1 MKRAS
6 SSVRGREGGKM
17 TEEQQTVLAIK
28 EMIAQ
33 LPPATRE
40 QTEAVAE
47 HFRRMIRDAGTFNG
61 ARNASVR
68 VGQLALALVGAEL
81 DAEEW

>member
-1 MKRAS
+1 
-6 SSVRGREGGKM
+6 M
-17 TEEQQTVLAIK
+17 TEEQLTVLAIK
-28 EMIAQ
+28 GMIAE

-40 QTEAVAE
+40 QAEAMAE
-47 HFRRMIRDAGTFNG
+47 HFRRMIRDAGTLNG
-61 ARNASVR
+61 PKNASVR